1 MIPVRILNKLKEKNE
16 VYNFIENTDDFE
28 VLVKRLNLGEI
39 KRIASEYPELLKIP
53 LNQITNNDTIS
64 KTYDIKKIIS
74 FTLVKN
80 DLDNKN
86 IVKLKKIKFYI
97 DELNDNIIKILQ
109 N

>member
-39 KRIASEYPELLKIP
+39 KRIASEYSELLKIP

>member
-1 MIPVRILNKLKEKNE
+1 MIPVRVLNKLKEKNE
-16 VYNFIENTDDFE
+16 IYNFIENTNDFE

-39 KRIASEYPELLKIP
+39 KRIASEYPELLEIP

-64 KTYDIKKIIS
+64 KTYDIKKIIC

-80 DLDNKN
+80 NLDNKN

-97 DELNDNIIKILQ
+97 DELNDNIIKILR